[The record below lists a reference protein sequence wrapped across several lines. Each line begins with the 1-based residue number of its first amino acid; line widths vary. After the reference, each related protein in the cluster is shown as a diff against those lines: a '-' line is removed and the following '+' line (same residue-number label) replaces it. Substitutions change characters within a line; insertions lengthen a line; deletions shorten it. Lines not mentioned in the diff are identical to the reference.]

1 MRARVGLGAFIAAG
15 LLVAF
20 ALAFFVSPEAS
31 GEPDGLNRV
40 AIDEGFDVHEE
51 AHALADVPT
60 AGYAVEG
67 VDDERLSTGLAGLIG
82 VSATFL
88 LAGALFLLVRRTS
101 RTHPVPT
108 PAAG

>member
-1 MRARVGLGAFIAAG
+1 MKARLGLGAFIAAG

-31 GEPDGLNRV
+31 GQPDGLDRV
-40 AIDEGFDVHEE
+40 AIDQGFDGQEE
-51 AHALADVPT
+51 AHALADGPT

-67 VDDERLSTGLAGLIG
+67 VDDERLSTGLAGLLG

-88 LAGALFLLVRRTS
+88 LAGGLLLVVRRTATP
-101 RTHPVPT
+101 R